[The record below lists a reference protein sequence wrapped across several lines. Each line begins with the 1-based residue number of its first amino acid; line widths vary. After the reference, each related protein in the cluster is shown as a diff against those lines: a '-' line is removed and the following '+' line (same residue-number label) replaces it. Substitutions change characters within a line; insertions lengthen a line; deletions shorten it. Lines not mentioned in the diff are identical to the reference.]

1 MRPKWKLPGK
11 GGTTMLKNPSGSRR
25 LRSLIVLAL
34 GILFLGLLI
43 GPSYRWTRANVTA
56 MTGRHDSPMSP
67 IIMIPG
73 SSASQNRFDT
83 LVTQLNK
90 ADKRKHSLI
99 KLTVKKN
106 DQVTMTGTL
115 RPRDNEPV
123 IVVGFENNKDGY
135 DNIKKQARWFSLA
148 FKQLTSKYQF
158 NNFKAIGHSNGGLI
172 YTYFFEHYFNRTDI
186 KVKRIMTIG
195 SPYNFSEA
203 NLDHKTQMLADF
215 IKYRDKLPKNATV
228 YSVAG
233 TENYD
238 TDGLVPAR
246 SVEAGKYIYQGQVK
260 HYTEITVTGNNAQ
273 HSNLPQNQQIVTL
286 IRQYMLNKKPKRSRT
301 LINNTTT
308 NSE

>member
-1 MRPKWKLPGK
+1 MKVKPNWP
-11 GGTTMLKNPSGSRR
+11 RR
-25 LRSLIVLAL
+25 RRSWIVFVL
-34 GILFLGLLI
+34 GIIFLGLLI
-43 GPSYRWTRANVTA
+43 GPSYQWTQANVA
-56 MTGRHDSPMSP
+56 SMVGRHDSKMSP

-73 SSASQNRFDT
+73 SSASQNRFDP

-99 KLTVKKN
+99 KLTVKTN
-106 DQVTMTGTL
+106 DQIKWSGTL

-135 DNIKKQARWFSLA
+135 SNIKMQARWFSLA
-148 FKQLTSKYQF
+148 FKQLATKYQF

-172 YTYFFEHYFNRTDI
+172 YTYFLEHYFNRSDI
-186 KVKRIMTIG
+186 TVKRLMTIG

-203 NLDHKTQMLADF
+203 NLNHKTQMLADF
-215 IKYRDKLPKNATV
+215 IKYREKLPKDMTV

-246 SVEAGKYIYQGQVK
+246 SVEAGKYIYQGRVK
-260 HYTEITVTGNNAQ
+260 HFTEITVTGDNAQ
-273 HSNLPQNQQIVTL
+273 HSDLPQNQQIVSL
-286 IRQYMLNKKPKRSRT
+286 IQQYMLDKVPKQKS
-301 LINNTTT
+301 LIGANTGLR
-308 NSE
+308 EPQD

>member
-1 MRPKWKLPGK
+1 MW
-11 GGTTMLKNPSGSRR
+11 KNPNWPRR
-25 LRSLIVLAL
+25 LRSLIVLVL
-34 GILFLGLLI
+34 GMVFLGLLI
-43 GPSYRWTRANVTA
+43 GPSYHWTQANVTA
-56 MTGRHDSPMSP
+56 MTGRHDSQLSP

-83 LVTQLNK
+83 LVKQLNK
-90 ADKRKHSLI
+90 ADKRRHSLI
-99 KLTVKKN
+99 KLTVKTDDKI
-106 DQVTMTGTL
+106 TMSGSL

-148 FKQLTSKYQF
+148 FKQLAAKYQF

-172 YTYFFEHYFNRTDI
+172 YTYFFEHYFNRSDI
-186 KVKRIMTIG
+186 TVKRIMTIG
-195 SPYNFSEA
+195 SPYNFSEE
-203 NLDHKTQMLADF
+203 NLSHKTQMLADF
-215 IKYRDKLPKNATV
+215 IKYRENLPKNATV

-246 SVEAGKYIYQGQVK
+246 SVEAGKYVYQGQVK

-273 HSNLPQNQQIVTL
+273 HSDLPQNKQIVAL
-286 IRQYMLNKKPKRSRT
+286 IRQYMLNKPTKRTRNRAIIGANAGT
-301 LINNTTT
+301 P
-308 NSE
+308 